1 MKLLFG
7 LTVALIGMGTVFF
20 ALVLLVGVIKVQ
32 GYLVSLA
39 ERRKAPRVSAAPA
52 AGSAAMAA
60 PAGDEGEVLAVIA
73 AAVSAFSRKP

>member
-32 GYLVSLA
+32 SYLV
-39 ERRKAPRVSAAPA
+39 
-52 AGSAAMAA
+52 
-60 PAGDEGEVLAVIA
+60 
-73 AAVSAFSRKP
+73 